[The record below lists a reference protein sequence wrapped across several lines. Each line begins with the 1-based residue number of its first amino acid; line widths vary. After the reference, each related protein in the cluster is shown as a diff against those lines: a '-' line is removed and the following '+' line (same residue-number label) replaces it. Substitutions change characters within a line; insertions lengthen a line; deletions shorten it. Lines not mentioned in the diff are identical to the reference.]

1 MLVLGRNLG
10 DTIVINDNIVI
21 TVFEANQVGDKFKI
35 AIDAPRDVSIRRG
48 ELCDATAEQQAKLA
62 RLRAS
67 EEKRAR
73 RSAARRE
80 AQKSQ
85 QTAKRQEAED

>member
-10 DTIVINDNIVI
+10 DTIVINDNIII
-21 TVFEANQVGDKFKI
+21 TVFESNQVGDKFKI

-67 EEKRAR
+67 EEKKAR
-73 RSAARRE
+73 KAAARR
-80 AQKSQ
+80 A
-85 QTAKRQEAED
+85 AKRAEGQQEAEERV